1 MSLPIWSLIVLYSY
15 PVLETH
21 ADDGL
26 SGNYR
31 ICNMRQNTTTNPA
44 VESWSIRVIQNEII
58 VLPSKS
64 NSGWW
69 YRALTIS
76 KTLYRCWISFA
87 LMQHNYR
94 KSLSSHNLQYPHQ
107 EYSYLLSIF
116 YHISTYQISL
126 HISDAIRGCMIPCEL
141 HHLPCLWLSYQCKLL
156 SHYCRM
162 RDEGSTQ
169 HLPPELNDIRS
180 HNRSSVVIAPFKTE
194 VMKSENNT
202 IEISYRLSV
211 IVLVSKWEN
220 WCVVIQRTNNRYARS
235 VVS

>member
-116 YHISTYQISL
+116 YHISAYQISL

-162 RDEGSTQ
+162 REVPSTS
-169 HLPPELNDIRS
+169 LPN
-180 HNRSSVVIAPFKTE
+180 SVTSGLIIDPL
-194 VMKSENNT
+194 
-202 IEISYRLSV
+202 LS
-211 IVLVSKWEN
+211 
-220 WCVVIQRTNNRYARS
+220 
-235 VVS
+235 